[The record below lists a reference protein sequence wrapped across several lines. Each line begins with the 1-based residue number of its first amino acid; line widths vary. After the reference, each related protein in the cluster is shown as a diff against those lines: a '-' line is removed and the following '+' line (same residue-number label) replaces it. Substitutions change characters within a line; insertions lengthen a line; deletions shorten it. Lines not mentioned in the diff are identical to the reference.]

1 MSILLRSLSLLTC
14 ISLPTIACAQAA
26 PPCLTADEAQGLM
39 TYALPSVVL
48 SLRKQCFTSLPA
60 TAPLIQAGPLM
71 AARYQ
76 PDADAAWPI
85 AQTAIDKLSGMKLA
99 AIMGPTAGKGL
110 VDLVV
115 ADGLTNQIKPD
126 DCPLID
132 RMIDTVQPLPA
143 KNMAALVTAMMELLG
158 HKQAKPG
165 PIKICPTSKS
175 G

>member
-1 MSILLRSLSLLTC
+1 MGIVSRCFRFIAC
-14 ISLPTIACAQAA
+14 MSLPSITCAQAA

-39 TYALPSVVL
+39 TYALPLVVL
-48 SLRKQCFTSLPA
+48 GLRKHCLTSLPA
-60 TAPLIQAGPLM
+60 TAALIQAGPLM

-76 PDADAAWPI
+76 PDADAAWPV
-85 AQTAIDKLSGMKLA
+85 AQVAIDKLSGVKLA
-99 AIMGPTAGKGL
+99 AIMGPKAGKGL
-110 VDLVV
+110 IDLVV
-115 ADGLTNQIKPD
+115 AEGLINQVKAE

-143 KNMAALVTAMMELLG
+143 SNMATLVTAMMELLS

-165 PIKICPTSKS
+165 PISICAAAKS